1 MEKKKTSI
9 VLMLVAIIALLTL
22 IVGATYAY
30 FKAIGNSG
38 SETDVNVLTATSDLL
53 TFKIDNDINISVGQS
68 DFKKGA
74 GNKSD
79 STKASAILTASN
91 SKNIEST
98 SDRYN
103 IYFIIE
109 ANDFIY
115 TTDNATA
122 EILLNVTDPNGNEV
136 ENITGLV
143 HTDKGFDITTRTGGF
158 LLVPDYDISATRGN
172 TTIQEWK
179 VEVTLVNLDTDQTK
193 NTGKT
198 LSGKLFVTKEK
209 WVVMNLPK

>member
-1 MEKKKTSI
+1 MKNKKTI
-9 VLMLVAIIALLTL
+9 ILMIVAIITLLTL
-22 IVGATYAY
+22 IIGATYAY
-30 FKAIGNSG
+30 FQASGNSG
-38 SETDVNVLTATSDLL
+38 SGTDVNVVTATSDLL
-53 TFKIDNDINISVGQS
+53 TFKIDKDINIIVSQS

-91 SKNIEST
+91 SKNIESS

-122 EILLNVTDPNGNEV
+122 EILLNVTDPNG
-136 ENITGLV
+136 I
-143 HTDKGFDITTRTGGF
+143 K
-158 LLVPDYDISATRGN
+158 
-172 TTIQEWK
+172 WK
-179 VEVTLVNLDTDQTK
+179 ILQD
-193 NTGKT
+193 
-198 LSGKLFVTKEK
+198 
-209 WVVMNLPK
+209 